1 MAAQEQEEESH
12 ESQEQRLYD
21 DDEHYGKLLSSYL
34 GLSFTIFLGLLPR
47 NSIPLLTTLQN
58 KNKVLSFKLMQ
69 AEEQLKQLHSRR
81 KEDSKANARV
91 VEIFASHRHSW
102 QQEEKRLLQQIDECN
117 EEIAYLKGKVED
129 FERVEAELKANIEDL
144 KREISER
151 DEMLNFMSRS
161 NCEMEDG
168 VGECYNDMGLRYGK
182 AGVSE
187 GPDLG
192 VEECFAGGGVDEIGT
207 VYGQSN
213 SGFTSDFLNSA
224 SSKFWSEN
232 ASLWQMLSW
241 ASSLHLLNPSVFLV
255 GGALY
260 PLLSNEVLVK
270 ENLME
275 DMQYDSSVES
285 LYHMKHFVSR
295 RESPWKVDGDSTGIS
310 SKLKLLEQELLNL
323 ERISKADLSKLPSQM
338 RKQAKRYQTLAGKID
353 DLCRRMQANDP
364 CEANVS
370 SEFRTQRQTEFL
382 LEAFR
387 LQQRASETNQKLTAL
402 QSETGKSYNGDE
414 LQGQT
419 AKLATRRSLD
429 SIRNNFKEIQ
439 RNLEIWL
446 ARIIGDLEGILARD
460 GASRARDYYVSRY
473 PFVQ

>member
-12 ESQEQRLYD
+12 ESQEQRLYDD

-129 FERVEAELKANIEDL
+129 FERVEAELKANVEDL

-161 NCEMEDG
+161 NCEMEGGG
-168 VGECYNDMGLRYGK
+168 VGECYSDMGLRYGK
-182 AGVSE
+182 DGVSE
-187 GPDLG
+187 GQDLG
-192 VEECFAGGGVDEIGT
+192 VEECFNGGGVDEIGS

-213 SGFTSDFLNSA
+213 SGFSSDFLNSA
-224 SSKFWSEN
+224 TSKFWSEN
-232 ASLWQMLSW
+232 ASLWQ
-241 ASSLHLLNPSVFLV
+241 
-255 GGALY
+255 
-260 PLLSNEVLVK
+260 
-270 ENLME
+270 
-275 DMQYDSSVES
+275 DMQYDSSLES

-310 SKLKLLEQELLNL
+310 SKLKLLEQELMNL
-323 ERISKADLSKLPSQM
+323 ERISKADLSKLPSQL

-370 SEFRTQRQTEFL
+370 SEFRMQRQTEFL

-402 QSETGKSYNGDE
+402 QSETGKNYNGDE

-419 AKLATRRSLD
+419 AKLATRRSFD

-460 GASRARDYYVSRY
+460 GAYRARDYYVSSSLRAMARG
-473 PFVQ
+473 PLPGPVEGPCREIQFHQLIKSVGM